1 MKKKNL
7 LRKQLLLSALAFSL
21 ASTTGCGK
29 KADCDIEDP
38 HAHLYTN
45 EEGYT
50 RYIDKE
56 YIKYEGYTRSDDYIN
71 IEGQEK
77 FYKFLDK
84 KDILRIDDNLGVILS
99 KQEQNQDYI
108 EYRYEY
114 TYYQPIPH
122 YYTIN
127 KVTQVYYT
135 YIPVTYH
142 SWTSNPDHCN
152 LTGEQRLCHY
162 VYTAYKIEKDEK
174 GKYVLIPSKDVD
186 NIKEVMDE
194 YPYIKEKY
202 YKVVNPE
209 YGYDLDYEDGPEEEL
224 SPEELEEIKQNL
236 DSSQNNNIN
245 NMLSLKQ
252 SSKNL

>member
-7 LRKQLLLSALAFSL
+7 LRKKLLLGALAFSL
-21 ASTTGCGK
+21 VGTTGCGK
-29 KADCDIEDP
+29 KADCDIEDS

-45 EEGYT
+45 EEGYS
-50 RYIDKE
+50 RYINKE
-56 YIKYEGYTRSDDYIN
+56 YIKYEGYTRNDDYIN

-84 KDILRIDDNLGVILS
+84 KDMLKIEDNMGVILA
-99 KQEQNQDYI
+99 KQEENNDYI
-108 EYRYEY
+108 EYRYFY
-114 TYYQPIPH
+114 TYFVPIAH
-122 YYTIN
+122 VVSAGKT
-127 KVTQVYYT
+127 TTFYYT
-135 YIPVTYH
+135 YIPMTGH
-142 SWTSNPDHCN
+142 SWTSDSNHCN

-162 VYTAYKIEKDEK
+162 VYTAYKIEKDDN

-209 YGYDLDYEDGPEEEL
+209 NGCDLDYEDGPEEEI

-245 NMLSLKQ
+245 RMLSLKQ
-252 SSKNL
+252 SSKKL